1 MVGLGSRG
9 SENWGARDRMEER
22 STGRDRRGNEGKAQ
36 RVRGEGGLKA
46 DQPAWS
52 GGPELEEEEKEKSGH

>member
-1 MVGLGSRG
+1 MQGTEWKKDPQG
-9 SENWGARDRMEER
+9 E
-22 STGRDRRGNEGKAQ
+22 TGEGMRAKAQ

-52 GGPELEEEEKEKSGH
+52 GGPELEEEEKEKGGHRAFGRIT

>member
-1 MVGLGSRG
+1 MR
-9 SENWGARDRMEER
+9 A
-22 STGRDRRGNEGKAQ
+22 KAQ

-52 GGPELEEEEKEKSGH
+52 GGPELEEEEKEKGGHRAFGRIT